1 MASAKGRMAIR
12 PYKRIS
18 LCPFLSYFGAMAAE
32 SNPQLIA
39 GIRVRLLVIEEALR
53 RMELWLTAPEAEP
66 ILEAT
71 PNDLTDLQK
80 IELFR
85 LIEKVRK
92 MLKELKNKLN
102 LEITS
107 RPVKKRLLAEAARL
121 WTVAGNLEAKRLKG
135 YGPIPPEA
143 AEAIHSPA
151 EELQKIFKEMERIL
165 SM

>member
-1 MASAKGRMAIR
+1 MAIR

-18 LCPFLSYFGAMAAE
+18 LRPFLSYFGAMAAE
-32 SNPQLIA
+32 SNSHLIA

-66 ILEAT
+66 ILEANL
-71 PNDLTDLQK
+71 NDLTAEQK
-80 IELFR
+80 NELSKK
-85 LIEKVRK
+85 IEKVRG

-121 WTVAGNLEAKRLKG
+121 WTVAGNLEEKRLKG
-135 YGPIPPEA
+135 YGQIPSEIA
-143 AEAIHSPA
+143 ATIQSPA
-151 EELQKIFKEMERIL
+151 EELQKIFKEMEKIL
-165 SM
+165 SL